1 MTNLHERVPG
11 RPRKHPNEQR
21 SVQNKQRYTQAEV
34 DYIGLMAERAGLTVS
49 DFIRRAALRIS
60 IQPPRPSEEREA
72 LRELSRIGVNLN
84 QIARALN
91 RGRETPPYIEDA
103 ILKLTHTLDKVAER
117 YDP

>member
-1 MTNLHERVPG
+1 MTDVHERVPG

-21 SVQNKQRYTQAEV
+21 SVQNKQRYTQAEI

-49 DFIRRAALRIS
+49 EFIRRAALKIA

-72 LRELSRIGVNLN
+72 LHELGRIGVNLN
-84 QIARALN
+84 QIARAFN
-91 RGRETPPYIEDA
+91 RGRETPNYIEDV
-103 ILKLTHTLDKVAER
+103 ILKLTQTLDKVAER